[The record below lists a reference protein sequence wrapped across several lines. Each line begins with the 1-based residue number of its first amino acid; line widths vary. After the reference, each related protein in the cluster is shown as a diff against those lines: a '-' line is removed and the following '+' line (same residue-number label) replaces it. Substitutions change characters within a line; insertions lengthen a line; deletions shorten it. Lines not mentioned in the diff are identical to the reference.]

1 MKYRIFFG
9 LSGGMGPVMRCM
21 PIAEEFRTK
30 GAEVAFSIYD
40 PQAAAYIRAQGYM
53 VLDDDDPTM
62 PARENIIPPAN
73 VFYHLD
79 HYYAQMGLLDEA
91 FAEAFFRHRIRMLVR
106 FRPHLIFADM
116 SPHTLVAAAHLR
128 IPSVSITQSCF
139 IPEGKPLCFWGEAP
153 RNLPRV
159 TPVVNRVLRRIGQP
173 AITCMEELNVGTLNI
188 IPGIPETDPVAGKN
202 VRHVGPIETRHSESE
217 WHDIPD
223 EPYILV
229 YPGRLQDSSGLTGE
243 RLVEAVIEAYSNR
256 PEQVIIA
263 NRDPLPAH
271 LEKSLSDNMLH
282 IPYFTERWLNRCSLF
297 IHHGGHGSCLSA
309 VMHGVPSLIIPT
321 HTEREFNAR
330 MLSDQG
336 VCEYMI
342 PGTFTMKHLVDL
354 ATHIIA
360 DDYRERARLLRSEV
374 KHRYYGGAAEVYCRS
389 MALIHTAKDVS
400 K

>member
-1 MKYRIFFG
+1 MTYRIFMG

-21 PIAEEFRTK
+21 PIAEEFRTR
-30 GAEVAFSIYD
+30 GCEVAFSIYD
-40 PQAAAYIRAQGYM
+40 SQAAAYIRAQGYM

-62 PARENIIPPAN
+62 PARENIIAPASI
-73 VFYHLD
+73 FYHLD
-79 HYYAQMGLLDEA
+79 HYYAQMGLLDET
-91 FAEAFFRHRIRMLVR
+91 FTEAFFRHRIRMLEQY
-106 FRPHLIFADM
+106 RPHLIVADM
-116 SPHTLVAAAHLR
+116 SPHTLVAAAHLG

-139 IPEGKPLCFWGEAP
+139 IPEGKPLCFWVDAP

-188 IPGIPETDPVAGKN
+188 IPGIPETDPVTGET
-202 VRHVGPIETRHSESE
+202 VRHVGPIETRHPERE
-217 WHDIPD
+217 LLGVPD

-229 YPGRLQDSSGLTGE
+229 YPGRLQDSSGQSGE
-243 RLVEAVIEAYSNR
+243 RLLEAVMEAYHNR
-256 PEQVIIA
+256 PERIIIA
-263 NRDPLPAH
+263 NRDLLPAH
-271 LEKSLSDNMLH
+271 LDPLRSDNILH
-282 IPYFTERWLNRCSLF
+282 IPYFTDKWLNGCRLF

-330 MLSDQG
+330 MLTDQG

-342 PGTFTMKHLVDL
+342 PGTFTIKHLMDL
-354 ATHIIA
+354 ASHIMA

-374 KHRYYGGAAEVYCRS
+374 KHRYYGGAAEVYSRS

-400 K
+400 T